1 MNIDEQIER
10 DKKNKAKYDKLFDEI
25 CNKKN
30 WKEEIV
36 AIIDQDKFND
46 YDSAVIY
53 FTGGGLEIDE
63 SYRDPKSKLP
73 KGKCRVYG
81 YGYYVHCGT

>member
-1 MNIDEQIER
+1 MNINEQIER

-36 AIIDQDKFND
+36 AIIDEDKFND
-46 YDSAVIY
+46 YDNAVIY

-63 SYRDPKSKLP
+63 KLP
-73 KGKCRVYG
+73 NGKVKGDG
-81 YGYYVHCGT
+81 SLYYVSLITL

>member
-1 MNIDEQIER
+1 MNINDQIKE
-10 DKKNKAKYDKLFDEI
+10 DKNNKAKYDKLFGEI

-30 WKEEIV
+30 WKEDIN
-36 AIIDQDKFND
+36 AIIDEDKFYD
-46 YDSAVIY
+46 YDDAVGY
-53 FTGGGLEIDE
+53 FTGGGLDIIE
-63 SYRDPKSKLP
+63 SYRDKGSKLP

>member
-1 MNIDEQIER
+1 MNIDEQIKKDEKNR
-10 DKKNKAKYDKLFDEI
+10 DKYDKLFDEI

-36 AIIDQDKFND
+36 AIIDEDKFYD

-63 SYRDPKSKLP
+63 KLP
-73 KGKCRVYG
+73 NGKVKVYG
-81 YGYYVHCGT
+81 YGYYVHCST